1 MKAAFLGHQYLTV
14 KSINENNVYFN
25 SGGLRSSRKYERI
38 HSKQQPTT
46 NSIDPPISASD
57 PLSHRSITTQKQSES
72 NVPSVAIIERSYSD
86 SNDLCVVSDQQS
98 SIDTQFRHHVERKRD
113 EDEKLSGRVR
123 HFYKKQ
129 DALIDSFKELDEQ
142 TSFQF
147 KKDNEHL
154 NKQKRHTDWL
164 IKTTL
169 ILNVTLLIAK
179 IIAAVFS
186 RSLSI
191 ISSVV
196 DSAVDSASAC
206 LLFWVLRVIKRR
218 DPYTYPGGRT
228 RLEPLI
234 IVILSVI
241 MISASVQVIY
251 ESVQSL
257 INYVNY
263 FTKKSTSLRHI
274 EMGPAPI
281 TVMCVTIISKAI
293 LSFLCYQIPNPTMY
307 AVAQD
312 HRNDV
317 FSNIIALA
325 CGIIASK
332 ALDGSIKAEEVVVL
346 DPIGAILISFY
357 IIFCWLGQLREQ
369 VRNLSGYKAQPEF
382 LQKITWLTLQH
393 SPLIKKIDTV
403 RAFHFGT
410 SFLVEVEIILP
421 ETMSLKQAHDI
432 SDGLKNKLESISE
445 VERAFVHLDYVVD
458 ALEY

>member
-98 SIDTQFRHHVERKRD
+98 SIDTQFRHHVENSKPYSLKALIRKRD
-113 EDEKLSGRVR
+113 EDGKLSGRVR

-129 DALIDSFKELDEQ
+129 DALIDSFKELHEQ
-142 TSFQF
+142 TSFEF
-147 KKDNEHL
+147 KKEDEHL

-164 IKTTL
+164 IKATL
-169 ILNVTLLIAK
+169 IFNVTLLIAK

-186 RSLSI
+186 SSLSI
-191 ISSVV
+191 ISSVI

-206 LLFWVLRVIKRR
+206 LLFWVIRVIKRR

-234 IVILSVI
+234 IVILSVL

-257 INYVNY
+257 TNYVNY

-332 ALDGSIKAEEVVVL
+332 ALDGSIKAEEVV
-346 DPIGAILISFY
+346 A
-357 IIFCWLGQLREQ
+357 
-369 VRNLSGYKAQPEF
+369 
-382 LQKITWLTLQH
+382 
-393 SPLIKKIDTV
+393 
-403 RAFHFGT
+403 
-410 SFLVEVEIILP
+410 
-421 ETMSLKQAHDI
+421 
-432 SDGLKNKLESISE
+432 
-445 VERAFVHLDYVVD
+445 
-458 ALEY
+458 